1 MSEVNNT
8 TPEEVKEELE
18 LVIDQDQKMKFPTLA
33 SSKLTSTDELCGWV
47 NRLFGEVFA
56 DYDGSVVKFNQSTGR
71 LYISLFFNQIDA
83 VAEGDIR
90 AFEPAGGTDKSDT
103 NSGLRR
109 IQALERT
116 VINGNKYV
124 ITDAAKSMLAKCVA
138 KDNRGE
144 VNWNALNLITQ
155 NFEPVSYGYGKG
167 KTQNVINLIDPR
179 AVLRELFGTKVNTY
193 VGNDE
198 NGAPVFEEHDAD
210 YEIIVLRALGYP
222 NQFMM
227 NPQVTPE
234 EGPFEID
241 IRQIDQKQLI
251 ESQKRLG
258 ITATIGKRIIRERV

>member
-1 MSEVNNT
+1 MSELNNA
-8 TPEEVKEELE
+8 TPEETKEEFE
-18 LVIDQDQKMKFPTLA
+18 IVIEKDQKMKFPTLA
-33 SSKLTSTDELCGWV
+33 SSKLTSTDELCGWA
-47 NRLFGEVFA
+47 NRLFGSVFA
-56 DYDGSVVKFNQSTGR
+56 DYDGCVVKFNQSTGR
-71 LYISLFFNQIDA
+71 LYMSLFFNQIGDA
-83 VAEGDIR
+83 ADGQLI
-90 AFEPAGGTDKSDT
+90 AFEPANATDKSDS

-124 ITDAAKSMLAKCVA
+124 ITDAAKSALAKFVA

-155 NFEPVSYGYGKG
+155 NFEPAGYGFGKG

-179 AVLRELFGTKVNTY
+179 AVLRELFGTTISVY

-198 NGAPVFEEHDAD
+198 NGNPVFEDHNAD
-210 YEIIVLRALGYP
+210 YQILVLRALGFA
-222 NQFMM
+222 NQFAM
-227 NPQVTPE
+227 NAQTTPE

-241 IRQIDQKQLI
+241 IRQVDQEQLI

-258 ITATIGKRIIRERV
+258 IATTFGKRIIRERI